1 MLGWSL
7 YDLSL
12 RVWLA
17 EVAGAGQLLVTYTEE
32 LDAAPER
39 VLSAIERHV
48 GLDAHKYKNAHQKNN
63 VAGCYGW
70 QNKGAVHHSK
80 GAAGCKGAGSAH
92 KEELSKLRDA
102 RVAELAAFYR
112 PHVAEMHRMA
122 DEGLIARPPATWL
135 EGA

>member
-39 VLSAIERHV
+39 VLGAIERHV

-80 GAAGCKGAGSAH
+80 GAAGCKGSLKATFKCGRRQWS
-92 KEELSKLRDA
+92 ERCLSHQKQRQFLTMHPITIHQ
-102 RVAELAAFYR
+102 
-112 PHVAEMHRMA
+112 PHHMQTDMI
-122 DEGLIARPPATWL
+122 L
-135 EGA
+135 